1 MAAAAKRKNDI
12 WNTSTVEGLSLA
24 FTSPGVKYSAEGA
37 SISRERKEEEEALL
51 LYYTLQ
57 KQNHYRQQFSAK
69 NNSHNHVRNYKAVD
83 MS

>member
-37 SISRERKEEEEALL
+37 SISRERKKKKQKKRPSC
-51 LYYTLQ
+51 YTIHCKNKTTTDSSFLPKITAITTCEII
-57 KQNHYRQQFSAK
+57 KQ
-69 NNSHNHVRNYKAVD
+69 
-83 MS
+83 